1 MVKVEDALLHLGY
14 DQTDPAVVANVTRA
28 LRDAESYLQGAVG
41 DDVLD
46 LLPDDP
52 KAERL
57 VLTYLEDLYDERG
70 LTSAKAGNAK
80 REMVHSLELQLRMKL
95 ARMREEAAAE

>member
-1 MVKVEDALLHLGY
+1 MVTIEEALRHLGY
-14 DQTDPAVVANVTRA
+14 DQTDPVVVSNVTAA

-41 DDVLD
+41 DDVLE

-52 KAERL
+52 KADRL
-57 VLTYLEDLYDERG
+57 VKTYLEEMYDERG

-80 REMVHSLELQLRMKL
+80 REMVHSLEWQLRMKL